1 MSIAGIVITV
11 LVVGLCAAISEWWY
25 DRKRLKELRETMERQ
40 EAMARQDAVA
50 QQAMDESDNKIS
62 TMEETKGT
70 RDLFL
75 ETLAMLG
82 CQYELAEEEDDN
94 RIFFTFQGEH
104 FSVSAT
110 NESFFIHIYDLQWL
124 QVDLYDVDE
133 FARLR
138 KAINESNIY
147 NNVTTLYTIDEE
159 EGKVNVHS
167 KSIIL
172 FIPQIPRIDNYLGSE
187 LSAFF
192 RAHRYV
198 TNEMEK
204 LRTQEKATV

>member
-1 MSIAGIVITV
+1 MGAITV
-11 LVVGLCAAISEWWY
+11 VIAILVCGLFAALSEWWD
-25 DRKRLKELRETMERQ
+25 DRRELKKLRVAETKQAEDTQQMMNKPEKQ
-40 EAMARQDAVA
+40 E
-50 QQAMDESDNKIS
+50 S

-75 ETLAMLG
+75 ETLAKLG
-82 CQYELAEEEDDN
+82 CQYQLAEEEDDN

-104 FSVSAT
+104 FFVDAS
-110 NESFFIHIYDLQWL
+110 NESLYIHIYDTHWG

-138 KAINESNIY
+138 KAINESNI
-147 NNVTTLYTIDEE
+147 NNSVTTLYTIDEE

-172 FIPQIPRIDNYLGSE
+172 FIPQIPKIDNYLGSE

-198 TNEMEK
+198 GNEISKMRE
-204 LRTQEKATV
+204 QEKATL